1 MASQIRFEPP
11 GVDGLVASGTTIAA
25 AAERLGVE
33 IELRCGGKGEC
44 TTCAVRAVEEPFSL
58 SPLTDAERRILS
70 DADVAGG
77 IRLGCQAKTGDADC
91 TIHVLDAAERPPM
104 PETLAGEIP
113 GGEGS
118 DSSDEAC
125 GGSST
130 KAGGKRGGFDWTWTS
145 SWGRG
150 SGECASGETKAAEDS
165 TEGTSAPD
173 VDVDEVRRRLLEAFG
188 ELPASER
195 LVAALEL
202 NMKAAADLFGALF
215 EGPFR
220 AGEQAL
226 DSLLSQA
233 ANVVRESKQ
242 KDAGNSAPE
251 EPPAQPDAPADDQDT
266 DQP

>member
-25 AAERLGVE
+25 AAERLGVA

-70 DADVAGG
+70 EADVAGG

-91 TIHVLDAAERPPM
+91 TIHVLDVAERPPM
-104 PETLAGEIP
+104 PESATGDVP
-113 GGEGS
+113 SGEGS
-118 DSSDEAC
+118 DSREGAC
-125 GGSST
+125 DGSSA

-145 SWGRG
+145 SWGR
-150 SGECASGETKAAEDS
+150 STGECASGESKAEEDS
-165 TEGTSAPD
+165 AEGAAALD
-173 VDVDEVRRRLLEAFG
+173 VDVDDVRRRIFDAFS

-195 LVAALEL
+195 LAAALEL
-202 NMKAAADLFGALF
+202 NMKAATDLFGALF

-233 ANVVRESKQ
+233 ANVVRDSKR
-242 KDAGNSAPE
+242 KDAGKSAPQ
-251 EPPAQPDAPADDQDT
+251 EPPAQPDAPTDDQDT
-266 DQP
+266 HRP

>member
-25 AAERLGVE
+25 AAERLGVA

-70 DADVAGG
+70 EADVAGG
-77 IRLGCQAKTGDADC
+77 IRLGCQAKTGDLDC
-91 TIHVLDAAERPPM
+91 TIHVLDAAERPPL
-104 PETLAGEIP
+104 PETLTGEVSS
-113 GGEGS
+113 GEGS
-118 DSSDEAC
+118 DSGEGAC

-150 SGECASGETKAAEDS
+150 SGECASGESNSAEDPA
-165 TEGTSAPD
+165 EGASAPD
-173 VDVDEVRRRLLEAFG
+173 VDVDEVRRRILDAFG

-202 NMKAAADLFGALF
+202 NMKAASDLFGALF
-215 EGPFR
+215 EGPLR

-242 KDAGNSAPE
+242 KDAGKSVPK
-251 EPPAQPDAPADDQDT
+251 EPPAKPDAPTEDQDT
-266 DQP
+266 HRP